1 MILPLYPE
9 MGLSGV
15 TATKMDLSWQNNNNA
30 ETYVVDVSDNP
41 SFNTILFS
49 ETSYDS
55 KFTIE
60 GIQNNTVYYWRI
72 KPENSCVSGDYSS
85 IYSFQTGISNCSTA
99 FEATDFS
106 QASMD
111 TIAGVTAFVPMN
123 ILDNIIIDKIIVNT
137 DISHTWPGDL
147 TISLEAPESI
157 SDKVVLFTS
166 PCTGDGVADIQN
178 ITIDDAAEELACSD
192 VVPAISGSVAPE
204 RSMSL
209 PFYGKDAFG
218 MWKLVLFDAYNGD
231 GGQINSASI
240 TVCDLQTNTS
250 IPSLQ
255 HSDIVVNKNTSYT
268 ITNADMIATSDEGGF
283 LHIYTLLSVPNK
295 GSLELNGVTLSIGDT
310 FRQKEVGRGSLKYVN
325 TQTASFDDEFMVDV
339 INGAQGWLSGNII
352 KIAEATLSIDSNT
365 LQGVSFWP
373 NPVKNIFNV
382 KITNPDAEKVFISL
396 FDLQGRE
403 ILQVSEAPNN
413 ATFTKEIN
421 LRNISSGIYL
431 LSVQQ
436 GKKKS
441 INKIIVSN

>member
-1 MILPLYPE
+1 
-9 MGLSGV
+9 
-15 TATKMDLSWQNNNNA
+15 
-30 ETYVVDVSDNP
+30 
-41 SFNTILFS
+41 
-49 ETSYDS
+49 
-55 KFTIE
+55 
-60 GIQNNTVYYWRI
+60 
-72 KPENSCVSGDYSS
+72 
-85 IYSFQTGISNCSTA
+85 
-99 FEATDFS
+99 
-106 QASMD
+106 
-111 TIAGVTAFVPMN
+111 
-123 ILDNIIIDKIIVNT
+123 
-137 DISHTWPGDL
+137 
-147 TISLEAPESI
+147 
-157 SDKVVLFTS
+157 
-166 PCTGDGVADIQN
+166 
-178 ITIDDAAEELACSD
+178 
-192 VVPAISGSVAPE
+192 
-204 RSMSL
+204 
-209 PFYGKDAFG
+209 
-218 MWKLVLFDAYNGD
+218 
-231 GGQINSASI
+231 
-240 TVCDLQTNTS
+240 LQTNTS

-268 ITNADMIATSDEGGF
+268 ITNANMIATSDEGGF